1 MFTKLGCPLGQ
12 LNISRLMAFFRTSRS
27 PLSAWKRAIGTRAAS
42 ATNVTK
48 IRGQTQKDVLPLLA
62 LRA

>member
-1 MFTKLGCPLGQ
+1 MFTKLGWPKGQ

-27 PLSAWKRAIGTRAAS
+27 LQSAWKRDEGTRAAS
-42 ATNVTK
+42 ATNVT
-48 IRGQTQKDVLPLLA
+48 ITRGQTQKDVLPLLA